1 MAGTFPTSPGFRNVQ
16 TSWRH
21 YNLMSES
28 VNGRIQVRS
37 LGSSRREFTLEFPP
51 MTKAEFEPIYDFI
64 LLQQGM
70 LETFDIAIPNPTEAS
85 GTETVTVRLAN
96 DVQEFAIGV
105 DSLYEFEVDL
115 IEEIA

>member
-1 MAGTFPTSPGFRNVQ
+1 MAGTFPTSPGFRNVK
-16 TSWRH
+16 TNWRH

-28 VNGRIQVRS
+28 VSGRIQVRS

-51 MTKAEFEPIYDFI
+51 MTKDDFEPIYTFI
-64 LLQQGM
+64 LSQQGM
-70 LETFDIAIPNPTEAS
+70 FETFEIAIPNPAEVS

-96 DVQEFAIGV
+96 DVQEFSLGV

-115 IEEIA
+115 IEEI